1 MFSSFRTSQNGS
13 IIWPVVQE
21 ERRALIQD
29 LEGLPSAQWQ
39 TPSLCPGWTV
49 QDVLAHLT
57 DTAKTTKLSFVRG
70 MVTAGF
76 DFDRANASGI
86 ARERRAPSGAA
97 LTRFRAAQMR
107 RTGPPVPLATRLVE
121 AFIHGEDIRRPL
133 GIRRMYPAPHVVTA
147 LQHQLKK
154 TIKIGGGKEP
164 AEGWRLVSTDAAFS
178 HGSGPEVQ
186 GPAIVLLLAVSGRP
200 VHSNELSGPGAE
212 AFLSAL
218 AK

>member
-1 MFSSFRTSQNGS
+1 MFFPRRTTPRGS
-13 IIWPVVQE
+13 IIWPVVYE

-29 LEGLPSAQWQ
+29 LEDLPSTQWQ

-86 ARERRAPSGAA
+86 ARERGAHSGAA
-97 LTRFRAAQMR
+97 LAGFKAVQMR
-107 RTGPPVPLATRLVE
+107 RTGPPAPLATRLVE

-133 GIRRMYPAPHVVTA
+133 GIRRTYPAPHVITA
-147 LQHQLKK
+147 LQYQLKTTVK
-154 TIKIGGGKEP
+154 MGGGKEP
-164 AEGWRLVSTDAAFS
+164 AEGWRLVATDAAFS
-178 HGSGPEVQ
+178 HGSGPEIH